1 MILSS
6 SGTAILSSVNKKQI
20 DFQSYFLFRIK
31 ANVHKLAA
39 IVFSFVCFNKNQLIN
54 HDMQIT
60 TVYKTFEN

>member
-6 SGTAILSSVNKKQI
+6 SGTAILSSVNKNK
-20 DFQSYFLFRIK
+20 STSSRYFLFRIK